1 MSVSLVLRRQEPLR
15 LWIHVFLSPVEYN
28 ERARYVYHS
37 RLKEPSDKEC
47 STRKSTAQMFA
58 TSCQQMHNCVFV
70 FVFSSTQ
77 NYTSCSY
84 FPPVSFLFHAVNR
97 LYFKVKQRD

>member
-15 LWIHVFLSPVEYN
+15 LWIHVLLSPVEYN
-28 ERARYVYHS
+28 ERYVSHS
-37 RLKEPSDKEC
+37 RLKVPSDKEC

-70 FVFSSTQ
+70 FVFSST
-77 NYTSCSY
+77 
-84 FPPVSFLFHAVNR
+84 PVSFLFPAVNR